1 LKAPTISRPQTK
13 LWTGKR
19 CDPTPKKVHGLAH
32 LASAVH
38 HRPVVLSY
46 LGSLPHSARALLRP
60 ECRPPERLETGL
72 FSFRKRRTMI
82 TRFDKLQTELP
93 HPNNPSP
100 NSAAAVQELL
110 GGKFGEMSTFMN
122 YTFQSFNFRG
132 RSKMRPFYDL
142 IANIA
147 AEEFGHIELV
157 SYAINLLLTG
167 TTERGDDPSTT
178 PLASAADAR
187 NSYHFL
193 ASGQQALPMDS
204 QGNFWTG
211 ANVFSSGNL
220 KLDLLHNFFLECG
233 ARAGKIRVYETVDD
247 PTARACVGFLLVRGG
262 VHIVAYAKALEKLSG
277 VEVGKLLPIPDIS
290 NKRFPEAAKHE
301 ARGLHRIL
309 FQFSPQDYPQAGEI
323 WNGTHP
329 EDGSPLKVQVGA
341 PEGAAPPDLDEEPQL
356 TAPVGPDIDP
366 EMFRDVAVRMFP
378 EMDRKRKPSAKRK
391 VSRV

>member
-1 LKAPTISRPQTK
+1 
-13 LWTGKR
+13 
-19 CDPTPKKVHGLAH
+19 
-32 LASAVH
+32 
-38 HRPVVLSY
+38 
-46 LGSLPHSARALLRP
+46 
-60 ECRPPERLETGL
+60 
-72 FSFRKRRTMI
+72 MI

-93 HPNNPSP
+93 HPKHPSP

-122 YTFQSFNFRG
+122 YTYQSFNFRG
-132 RSKMRPFYDL
+132 RKEMRPFYDL
-142 IANIA
+142 VANIA

-167 TTERGDDPSTT
+167 TTTRGDDPTAT
-178 PLASAADAR
+178 PLEDAADAR

-233 ARAGKIRVYETVDD
+233 ARASKIRVYEMVDD

-262 VHIVAYAKALEKLSG
+262 VHIVAYAKALEKLTG
-277 VEVGKLLPIPDIS
+277 VDVGKLLPIPDIS

-301 ARGLHRIL
+301 ARGLHQIL
-309 FQFSPQDYPQAGEI
+309 YQFSPEDYPRAGEI

-329 EDGSPLKVQVGA
+329 EDGSPLTVEMGA
-341 PEGAAPPDLDEEPQL
+341 PQGFDPPDLDAEPQL

-366 EMFRDVAVRMFP
+366 DMFLDVAAKLFP
-378 EMDRKRKPSAKRK
+378 EMSTRKRAARTTRK
-391 VSRV
+391 ARARV